1 MNGWMD
7 GWKVAASKDIGTAQ
21 TGPSLSGAGPSLSG
35 AGVTEDSFSE
45 GAAEGQHRE
54 G

>member
-1 MNGWMD
+1 MDEWMD
-7 GWKVAASKDIGTAQ
+7 GWTVAASKVTGTAQ
-21 TGPSLSGAGPSLSG
+21 TGPSLSG

-45 GAAEGQHRE
+45 GATEGQHRE

>member
-1 MNGWMD
+1 MNGRMD
-7 GWKVAASKDIGTAQ
+7 GWTVAASKDTGTAQ
-21 TGPSLSGAGPSLSG
+21 TGPSLSG